1 MFRFFSTAVPTHA
14 NPWPF
19 VIGIIFLSGLGGCDG
34 PGNQAD
40 QSESTYHQQLEAL
53 STRISSLESATEQ
66 QTTVLQQIL
75 DHVLPPQV
83 PADWENRLKQL
94 EVQVGDISQWPK
106 DAGEAGRFFEQTSE
120 LITSLPAWAEADY
133 LPRLSLVRWAAM
145 AFVHLNDLRSN
156 GQSVDQLEELVVEM
170 RDLADVRPQGGSEAL
185 VQRLRE
191 NSVELAGRVTNRRV
205 TEAIREAQQYLAGG
219 SDAAPDIV
227 DVYEFLGLYEKGHGL
242 VNINVNIVTLRKKV
256 YEEMVRRQADEQAA
270 VLRSQWQNI
279 QELARVRSQSAVFET
294 STRMLLQQVIS
305 MHVALVLEGIA
316 TTAYDELESEL
327 RRAVEAIESKAAER
341 AEERQAQA
349 IRSYQR
355 WAFSEVKAFE
365 AVFRATSDKATEDA
379 SLLRRDDG
387 GWNDVYYNEVRLA
400 MINHLLPIN
409 LVLLDL
415 PVQER
420 YQQAFQTG
428 WKKLDGRED
437 QTSVAQ
443 ASALTMKKSL
453 RAFLEE

>member
-1 MFRFFSTAVPTHA
+1 MFRLFSTIVPTHA

-40 QSESTYHQQLEAL
+40 QSESAYHQQLEAL

-75 DHVLPPQV
+75 DHVSPPQI

-106 DAGEAGRFFEQTSE
+106 DAGEAGQFFEQTSE
-120 LITSLPAWAEADY
+120 LVASLPAWAETDY
-133 LPRLSLVRWAAM
+133 LPRLSLVRWTAM
-145 AFVHLNDLRSN
+145 AFVRLSDLRSN
-156 GQSVDQLEELVVEM
+156 GQSLDQLEELVVEM
-170 RDLADVRPQGGSEAL
+170 RDLADARPQGGSEAL

-191 NSVELAGRVTNRRV
+191 DAVELAGRVTNRRV

-227 DVYEFLGLYEKGHGL
+227 DVYEFLGLYEKDHGL
-242 VNINVNIVTLRKKV
+242 VDINVNIATLRKKV

-270 VLRSQWQNI
+270 VLRAQWQNVGK
-279 QELARVRSQSAVFET
+279 LAHHQPQYEV
-294 STRMLLQQVIS
+294 STRMLFQQAVS
-305 MHVALVLEGIA
+305 AQAALVLEGIV
-316 TTAYDELESEL
+316 TTSYEELENEL
-327 RRAVEAIESKAAER
+327 RRAVETIETKAAEH
-341 AEERQAQA
+341 AEERQAQVM
-349 IRSYQR
+349 RSYQR
-355 WAFSEVKAFE
+355 WALSEVKAFE
-365 AVFRATSDKATEDA
+365 AVFRATSGKATEDA
-379 SLLRRDDG
+379 SLLRPDDG
-387 GWNDVYYNEVRLA
+387 GWNDAYYNEVRLA

-453 RAFLEE
+453 RAFLED